1 MKLADGKGQK
11 RIIDRFVKYP
21 YPSNIITNYKKDF
34 ESREAAQVDV
44 KCRKEA
50 FNLEKEHKILNP
62 HSMDMKT
69 TTRVDFKPFTVAP
82 QNNKGHKA

>member
-1 MKLADGKGQK
+1 MKLAEGRGKK

-34 ESREAAQVDV
+34 TKTDGVFSTGACNYSKD
-44 KCRKEA
+44 EA

-62 HSMDMKT
+62 HSMDLKT
-69 TTRVDFKPFTVAP
+69 TTRVDF
-82 QNNKGHKA
+82 